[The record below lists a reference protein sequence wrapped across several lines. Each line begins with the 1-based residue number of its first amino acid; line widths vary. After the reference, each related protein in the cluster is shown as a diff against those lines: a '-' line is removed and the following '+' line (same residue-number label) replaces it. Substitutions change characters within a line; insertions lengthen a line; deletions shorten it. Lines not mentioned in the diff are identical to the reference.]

1 MSRITLLF
9 GANSSGKTSII
20 QALLMLKQTIT
31 EATDPRTVLLPN
43 GSLISLGNFREFV
56 HKHDIEREIQIGLES
71 NFRNKMYYTFQLRND
86 ILEMSNFEGIAEKWL
101 EKNSRINNWRTIRF
115 QGENKGSNQYL
126 VNLINYAKIFDEY
139 FKKKERKTDLIKELK
154 KRKDY
159 SQRTIEL
166 LEGETRIL
174 EERDQKE
181 KNEEEK
187 KAYYRNMM
195 NILFENIFKSLQE
208 GSETDPS
215 EEFRQIFSRLPPQEF
230 ELTSKLLKQLSGD
243 QLLKIFDDLIE
254 NVKNNNISSLL
265 DFKEEISVQN
275 PLLLRSSSV
284 LESSQ
289 QTRLDE
295 DTKSSAQIMKL
306 AFTNIFRDY
315 CAIPSLRRIYEYSNR
330 EINHQI
336 SRLIFLGPLRREP
349 ERYYFFSGNIPLNV
363 GKKGDKTA
371 EALFY
376 SKNIQDAVNIKLND
390 LGIDYHI
397 NVTPVSGETKDIF
410 SVRLL
415 DQVLKTDVSISE
427 VGFGVSQILP
437 IIVQSYLSRSSIIC
451 VEQPEIHIHPA
462 LQTKLAHLFYERIE
476 ENPELQYIIETH
488 SEHIIL
494 RYQRLIREKALTPE
508 DISVLYLTR
517 EEEGIIC
524 KELKMDQS
532 GDFIDPWP
540 EGFFEEAFRERFG

>member
-1 MSRITLLF
+1 
-9 GANSSGKTSII
+9 
-20 QALLMLKQTIT
+20 MLKQTIT
-31 EATDPRTVLLPN
+31 EVTDPTTVLLPN

-71 NFRNKMYYTFQLRND
+71 NFQNKMLYAFQLRND

-101 EKNSRINNWRTIRF
+101 EKNSKIDNWRSIRF
-115 QGENKGSNQYL
+115 QGENKGSSQYH
-126 VNLINYAKIFDEY
+126 VDLINYTALFDEY
-139 FKKKERKTDLIKELK
+139 FKKKERKTDLIEELE

-166 LEGETRIL
+166 LEGETKIL
-174 EERDQKE
+174 EENNHKE

-195 NILFENIFKSLQE
+195 NILFANIFKSLQE

-215 EEFRQIFSRLPPQEF
+215 EEFRHIFSQLPPQEF
-230 ELTSKLLKQLSGD
+230 ELTSKLLKHFSGD
-243 QLLKIFDDLIE
+243 QILKIFDEIIE
-254 NVKNNNISSLL
+254 NVKNNSISSLL
-265 DFKEEISVQN
+265 DFKEEISIQN
-275 PLLLRSSSV
+275 PLLLRSSSF

-289 QTRLDE
+289 QTRLE
-295 DTKSSAQIMKL
+295 EETKSLAQIMKL
-306 AFTNIFRDY
+306 VFTNIFRDY
-315 CAIPSLRRIYEYSNR
+315 CAIPSLKRIFEYSNR

-349 ERYYFFSGNIPLNV
+349 ERYYFFSGNVPLNV

-371 EALFY
+371 ETLFY
-376 SKNIQDAVNIKLND
+376 SKDIQDAVNAKLND

-415 DQVLKTDVSISE
+415 DQILKTDVSISE

-437 IIVQSYLSRSSIIC
+437 IIVQSYLSKSSTIC
-451 VEQPEIHIHPA
+451 IEQPEIHIHPG
-462 LQTKLAHLFYERIE
+462 LQTKLAQLFYERIM
-476 ENPELQYIIETH
+476 ENNELQYIIETH

-494 RYQRLIREKALTPE
+494 RYQKLIREKVLTPE
-508 DISVLYLTR
+508 DLSVLYLTR
-517 EEEGIIC
+517 KEGGIIC
-524 KELKMDQS
+524 KELKMDQK
-532 GDFIDPWP
+532 GDFIDQWP